1 MKLPD
6 IPLNAE
12 IQIKVS
18 RESILLLA
26 MALACVVAFGI
37 LMSKL
42 AKRN

>member
-1 MKLPD
+1 MELPN

-12 IQIKVS
+12 IQVKLS
-18 RESILLLA
+18 RESILQLA